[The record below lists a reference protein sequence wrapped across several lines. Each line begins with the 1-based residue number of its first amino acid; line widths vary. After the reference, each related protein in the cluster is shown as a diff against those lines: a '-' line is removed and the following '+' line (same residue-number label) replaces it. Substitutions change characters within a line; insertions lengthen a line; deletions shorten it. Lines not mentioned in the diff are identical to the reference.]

1 MAATTAAVVGIASTL
16 TTTGLSFRQAAK
28 QSRLEKR
35 ALSEAAKAE
44 ADARK
49 RLTKNTMAGLDI
61 QKEPYELQREALLS
75 TGAQALEAGRES
87 DRGLSAV
94 TGRVL
99 EQQRAA
105 QGQVR
110 SAMGQEMT
118 QNILRERQEEGR
130 LADIGMGLE
139 LEKLSGAQLA
149 ARDAALASKKYVE
162 EGFKGV
168 TRAVG
173 QIAAQVPLYME
184 TRGDRAAQ
192 KAFDFASE
200 TGVSDVQ
207 KVAAATPGLE
217 ATKSMTPEQFKTFLR
232 EDADRGKLLMNALM
246 RLENQNN
253 SEFLESALN
262 NDPFDIYGPQ
272 GE

>member
-1 MAATTAAVVGIASTL
+1 MAATTAAVVGIASTVASA
-16 TTTGLSFRQAAK
+16 GMSFSQASK
-28 QSRLEKR
+28 QRKLEKK
-35 ALSEAAKAE
+35 ALAEASKAE

-87 DRGLSAV
+87 DRGGAA
-94 TGRVL
+94 TAARVF

-105 QGQVR
+105 QGDVR
-110 SAMGQEMT
+110 SAMGQELT

-130 LADIGMGLE
+130 LADVGMGLE

-149 ARDAALASKKYVE
+149 ARDAAVAAKQAKE
-162 EGFKGV
+162 QGFQS
-168 TRAVG
+168 AISAAG
-173 QIAAQVPLYME
+173 QIAAQAPLYMK

-207 KVAAATPGLE
+207 KVASATPGLE
-217 ATKSMTPEQFKTFLR
+217 ATKSMSPEQFKTFLR
-232 EDADRGKLLMNALM
+232 EDSKRGELLLQSLQTQGGLGVKPDQDILSQSTN
-246 RLENQNN
+246 
-253 SEFLESALN
+253 
-262 NDPFDIYGPQ
+262 PFEIFSY
-272 GE
+272 

>member
-1 MAATTAAVVGIASTL
+1 MAATTAAVIGIASTL

-28 QSRLEKR
+28 QSRLEKK

-105 QGQVR
+105 QGDVR
-110 SAMGQEMT
+110 TAMGQEMT

-149 ARDAALASKKYVE
+149 ARDAGLAGKKAMQ
-162 EGFKGV
+162 EGFQGLKS
-168 TRAVG
+168 AAG
-173 QIAAQVPLYME
+173 QIAAQVPLFME

-200 TGVSDVQ
+200 TGVTDVQ

-232 EDADRGKLLMNALM
+232 EDSKRGELLLQSLQTQGGLGVKPDQDILSQSTN
-246 RLENQNN
+246 
-253 SEFLESALN
+253 
-262 NDPFDIYGPQ
+262 PFEIFPY
-272 GE
+272 